1 MLAGQII
8 NGLVSGAMYALVAI
22 GFSLV
27 IGVLDKLNFAHPEVF
42 MFGGFAALMTV
53 HALPLPLALVAVFFM
68 GGVMGLLTEFIAFR
82 RFTSNDAKITA
93 ALASMALGLVVADL
107 VHKWWGTEPVPVSTP
122 TGWLQQAHQVAGVAV
137 LNLQLV
143 ILSVTFALMGSLH
156 MLLHRTR
163 MGRQIRALAESSVS
177 ASLLGINVRRVTQ
190 SVFFISSAL
199 AAVAGLLLALRGGAA
214 SSDIG
219 LTFGLKALA
228 IMAIGGMGDLRGAVI
243 GGLLIG
249 VLESLTFM
257 LGLGRLVEMTVWVA
271 MIAVLMFKPGGL
283 FGGGLHNQE
292 QRV

>member
-8 NGLVSGAMYALVAI
+8 NGIVSGAMYALVAI

-42 MFGGFAALMTV
+42 MFGGFVALIAVNAM
-53 HALPLPLALVAVFFM
+53 PLPLAFVVVFVV
-68 GGVMGLLTEFIAFR
+68 GGLMGLFTEFIAFR
-82 RFTSNDAKITA
+82 RFKSADAKITA
-93 ALASMALGLVVADL
+93 ALGSMALGLVVTDL
-107 VHKWWGTEPVPVSTP
+107 VQKWWGTEPVPVVVPGS
-122 TGWLQQAHQVAGVAV
+122 WLQQSYQVLGVSV
-137 LNLQLV
+137 LHLQLV
-143 ILSVTFALMGSLH
+143 ILIVTLVLMGALH
-156 MLLHRTR
+156 VLLQRTR

-177 ASLLGINVRRVTQ
+177 ASLLGINVKRVTQ

-199 AAVAGLLLALRGGAA
+199 AAVAGLLLALRGGVA

-228 IMAIGGMGDLRGAVI
+228 IMAIGGLGDLRGAVV

-249 VLESLTFM
+249 VLEALTFM
-257 LGLGRLVEMTVWVA
+257 LGLGRLVEMTVWVT

-283 FGGGLHNQE
+283 FSGGLHNQE
-292 QRV
+292 LRV